1 MLARAAKILA
11 AYAALAQ
18 KVISQWHAMEAAGL
32 VVEMMEVGQAD
43 VYGNPRNAILDL
55 ANNNQLYI
63 FPAERTRD
71 I

>member
-1 MLARAAKILA
+1 
-11 AYAALAQ
+11 
-18 KVISQWHAMEAAGL
+18 MEAAGL